1 MKYLK
6 NGCFKTQNGIKDHCE
21 TKPKSHFLQGRL
33 FFIQQPKYFKCTFG
47 RLMFSRGEKPFCK
60 EMNISK
66 RTYLKFREKKSMTE
80 ESLKQ
85 ELEGFTCIPPKPR
98 STHTKT
104 QGGPGGIS
112 SHGPAAGM
120 EAVSAFFTRLVT
132 ILE

>member
-1 MKYLK
+1 
-6 NGCFKTQNGIKDHCE
+6 
-21 TKPKSHFLQGRL
+21 
-33 FFIQQPKYFKCTFG
+33 
-47 RLMFSRGEKPFCK
+47 MFSRGEKPFCK

-66 RTYLKFREKKSMTE
+66 RTYLKFREKKSVTE

-85 ELEGFTCIPPKPR
+85 ELEVFTCIPPKPR

-120 EAVSAFFTRLVT
+120 EAVSAFFTQLVT
-132 ILE
+132 ILECSRMRENIRGDLSPIAEKLSFFFFFFEKLSFAYESQTVSNE